1 MNDNNKGPKITPEQ
15 KQALDDMFP
24 EMVGDIDVRV
34 IQTQRDMRNA
44 LRKQLAEGTITVEE
58 MKLPNAEELAA
69 IAPIEKP

>member
-24 EMVGDIDVRV
+24 EMIGDIDVRV